1 MFLNFFKNIGI
12 FVPKMKLQF
21 ESWQF
26 IFGARIFLTV
36 RDLNLES
43 ISVLLIL
50 KKVKKIFSQSFWQFD
65 QR

>member
-1 MFLNFFKNIGI
+1 
-12 FVPKMKLQF
+12 MKLQF
-21 ESWQF
+21 ESWQL
-26 IFGARIFLTV
+26 IFVRKNIFD